1 MKAVNRFLEQKTTKQ
16 GTAGEDIARRY
27 LIRNRYL
34 PFVPGFEGSHP
45 IDFITIKPGEN
56 NLIAIDA
63 KTYARRFVAEQTG
76 IDAADYFTYKSFEK
90 ARKLKVYLM
99 FVDPF
104 EKAIYGAYLSELEA
118 FAIPE
123 KEKVYF
129 PLHAFK
135 LLDWLSPED
144 LSTLAPIE
152 KPERYRRVKPYF
164 INNAHHVTDC

>member
-1 MKAVNRFLEQKTTKQ
+1 MNFTELKTTKQ

-56 NLIAIDA
+56 SLIAIDA
-63 KTYARRFVAEQTG
+63 KTYPRRYVAEQTG
-76 IDAADYFTYKSFEK
+76 IDTADYFTYKSFEK
-90 ARKLKVYLM
+90 ALKLKVYLM

-104 EKAIYGAYLSELEA
+104 ERAIYGAYLSQLETL
-118 FAIPE
+118 AIPE
-123 KEKVYF
+123 SEKVYF

-135 LLDWLSPED
+135 LLDWLTPED
-144 LSTLAPIE
+144 LTNLAPIK

-164 INNAHHVTDC
+164 RNNAHHVSDC